1 MFLLNEWSLNRK
13 ETVGDICFQQWLGL
27 KFEQLMLLEKH
38 SNGLHFELDWTSTSH
53 NTQSGLV
60 DSVVGVW
67 FLGKVFLADSH
78 PAPLKREYMGCKT
91 HWPAVGNYLFVT
103 KMSWIP
109 SDDVDQEIGEL
120 EEAME
125 SALSSFAAWVL
136 SEAIVW
142 PLDWWLIITMEL
154 PRLGM
159 YKIRDSLIHAM
170 PCFLWLG
177 NFMKWL

>member
-38 SNGLHFELDWTSTSH
+38 SNRLHFELDWTSTSH
-53 NTQSGLV
+53 NTQSGLM

-91 HWPAVGNYLFVT
+91 PWPAVGNYLFVT

-125 SALSSFAAWVL
+125 SALSSLAAWFWA
-136 SEAIVW
+136 SEANFV
-142 PLDWWLIITMEL
+142 PSWLVDNHYVITE
-154 PRLGM
+154 
-159 YKIRDSLIHAM
+159 I
-170 PCFLWLG
+170 G
-177 NFMKWL
+177 NV